1 MLSSKFQD
9 AFDLAFLDGD
19 QMPQMHMH
27 TPCTLFNGQVAPLV
41 PFTFKGMLWY
51 QGESNRGGAEQYIR
65 LQKEYVAAMRELF
78 QNPDAPFYFVQIAPY
93 SYSDPDGW
101 TSGYF
106 CEAQEK
112 SLDVIPHSGMV
123 TTLDIGEY
131 ATIHPSRKQE
141 IGYRLAALALVND
154 YGLKGFNP
162 VAPRLESARFENG
175 EAILSFNT
183 GDQMGLSPGFVE
195 LKGFEVAGAD
205 KVFHPAV
212 GIITGWNNQVVVKCP
227 EVAEPAAVRY
237 CFRNWCEGT
246 LFNNYGIPAGP
257 FRTDDWNL

>member
-1 MLSSKFQD
+1 M
-9 AFDLAFLDGD
+9 
-19 QMPQMHMH
+19 
-27 TPCTLFNGQVAPLV
+27 
-41 PFTFKGMLWY
+41 
-51 QGESNRGGAEQYIR
+51 
-65 LQKEYVAAMRELF
+65 
-78 QNPDAPFYFVQIAPY
+78 PFYAVQIAPY
-93 SYSDPDGW
+93 NYSDPKATD
-101 TSGYF
+101 SPLLQ
-106 CEAQEK
+106 EAQMKASQE
-112 SLDVIPHSGMV
+112 IPHAGLA
-123 TTLDIGEY
+123 TTLDIGNP
-131 ATIHPSRKQE
+131 TCIHPEQKKPVGQ
-141 IGYRLAALALVND
+141 RLAALALVND

-175 EAILSFNT
+175 EAILTFNT

-237 CFRNWCEGT
+237 GFRNWCEGT